1 MGDNIYRVAKRRG
14 RYPPP
19 ATDTDTALT
28 RTTSHRSIQKVGV
41 YNARFVYKQPSI
53 CSLSRVQVSVCKEV
67 LVCLDVMV
75 LMDAMGYQAVTVEM
89 AQKERKAWQEC
100 EFHKTKDNSAL
111 HGVYQGNVFLGNC
124 KHCCKRRYITFNSA
138 ECSGPLPIEAALFIR
153 DEVAASYR
161 PLSVEAGLLW

>member
-89 AQKERKAWQEC
+89 AQKERKA
-100 EFHKTKDNSAL
+100 
-111 HGVYQGNVFLGNC
+111 
-124 KHCCKRRYITFNSA
+124 
-138 ECSGPLPIEAALFIR
+138 
-153 DEVAASYR
+153 
-161 PLSVEAGLLW
+161 